1 MLAEHFSKIQQIEKV
16 FYPGLGNEENSV
28 ERILRPP
35 HGGALV
41 SIRLKD
47 DTRQA
52 AFRFMDAL
60 KLCLRATSLGDVF
73 TLVSHSATSSHRELP
88 PQERESLGITDGLV
102 RISAGIED
110 AADIITDIEQALD
123 GAAQMQF
130 SRRI

>member
-1 MLAEHFSKIQQIEKV
+1 
-16 FYPGLGNEENSV
+16 
-28 ERILRPP
+28 LRPP

-47 DTRQA
+47 NTRQA

-73 TLVSHSATSSHRELP
+73 TLVSHSATSSHRELSP
-88 PQERESLGITDGLV
+88 EERESLGISDGLV

-110 AADIITDIEQALD
+110 AADIIADIKQALD
-123 GAAQMQF
+123 E
-130 SRRI
+130 